1 MADIKA
7 TSFRVSEDDI
17 AKFKEFADK
26 EGYNQAEAFKS
37 IMQTVEMAK
46 AKNMIKDRA
55 KEIEVFQDTINNLM
69 SMFLNSLNVNQTSE
83 ERIRD
88 ELSQELQTKD
98 NTISNLYDQLQDIKA
113 DNDNLKAGNK
123 ELEVAYK
130 STDDL
135 LNEADKENI
144 NKQKTIDKLNSNND
158 LLQEQ
163 LKEYKQ
169 YKDDYKKLNNQLDQ
183 LKAEHEELKEN
194 NNKLNN
200 DNELLNNK
208 ISANSDMIEFYK
220 NEIISKD
227 KDIDNY
233 KSDIKESD
241 IKYSSQIKEL
251 EAKYN
256 TKIQEV
262 KEEHEKALNDQLRN
276 NIDNLNAKHEIEL
289 SKKDLE
295 IQKLKNEIEQLKSKS
310 KTTRKTEKQ
319 KFNIIIINTKQK
331 QRF

>member
-1 MADIKA
+1 MKGVLKMADIKA

-310 KTTRKTEKQ
+310 KTTRKTEK
-319 KFNIIIINTKQK
+319 
-331 QRF
+331 

>member
-310 KTTRKTEKQ
+310 KTTRKTEK
-319 KFNIIIINTKQK
+319 
-331 QRF
+331 